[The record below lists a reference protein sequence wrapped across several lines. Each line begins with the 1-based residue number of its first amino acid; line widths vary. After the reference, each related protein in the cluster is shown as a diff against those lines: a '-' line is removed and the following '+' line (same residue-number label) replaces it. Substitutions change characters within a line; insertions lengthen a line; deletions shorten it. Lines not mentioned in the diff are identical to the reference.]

1 MNRTLSNMFS
11 NIKNAQLTNKTIIF
25 QRKNKVC
32 NIFLN
37 ILWDEGLILGFK
49 NSKYDINYFEIF
61 LKYNNSNI
69 NLIQTFNIIKK
80 QNKKQNFTTKQ
91 FWKIDFTIYTLI
103 ISTSKGF
110 LTYEQCIKKKQGG
123 VPYLFLK

>member
-1 MNRTLSNMFS
+1 MNQALSNMFS

-25 QRKNKVC
+25 QKKNKVC

-37 ILWDEGLILGFK
+37 ILWDEGFILGFK

-61 LKYNNSNI
+61 LKYDYSNLNSI
-69 NLIQTFNIIKK
+69 KTFNIINK
-80 QNKKQNFTTKQ
+80 QNKKFNFTTKQ

-103 ISTSKGF
+103 ISTSRGF
-110 LTYEQCIKKKQGG
+110 LTYEQCKKKKQGG